1 MCGLSAVASAVL
13 RSSSSRARPSSAAM
27 PSTHRVRSTFIDS
40 RRIVDACR
48 AFHAMTGI
56 ITFSS
61 SWPASHAIMIVV
73 SQPITWKHT

>member
-1 MCGLSAVASAVL
+1 MYGLSAVAVAVL
-13 RSSSSRARPSSAAM
+13 RSSSSRARASLAAM
-27 PSTHRVRSTFIDS
+27 PSTHRSRNTFIAS

-61 SWPASHAIMIVV
+61 S
-73 SQPITWKHT
+73 